1 MVNDLPMHVENCNL
15 YADDTMIEAVG
26 KTIDEV
32 VESLQIQI
40 DQLCSWFR
48 HNRLTVNASKSCSM
62 IIGTRQRLKNISLSE
77 NIGLTMNN
85 EVILNKSSHVY
96 LGLHIDNHLSFDIMI
111 DHICTKLRS
120 RVSMLQRL
128 NKFVPVS
135 SLNHLYYAFVQPHI
149 DYCLL
154 IWGHTSNNNISRV

>member
-1 MVNDLPMHVENCNL
+1 MTWTGGGLDVCWPSTTCPLHVQPASSPRPASVQPTFIPQVNDLPMHVENCNL

-32 VESLQIQI
+32 VEFKLINYVHG
-40 DQLCSWFR
+40 F

-85 EVILNKSSHVY
+85 EVIINLVIY
-96 LGLHIDNHLSFDIMI
+96 
-111 DHICTKLRS
+111 
-120 RVSMLQRL
+120 
-128 NKFVPVS
+128 P
-135 SLNHLYYAFVQPHI
+135 
-149 DYCLL
+149 
-154 IWGHTSNNNISRV
+154 W

>member
-1 MVNDLPMHVENCNL
+1 
-15 YADDTMIEAVG
+15 
-26 KTIDEV
+26 
-32 VESLQIQI
+32 
-40 DQLCSWFR
+40 
-48 HNRLTVNASKSCSM
+48 
-62 IIGTRQRLKNISLSE
+62 
-77 NIGLTMNN
+77 MNN

-135 SLNHLYYAFVQPHI
+135 SLNHLYSMPLFNPT
-149 DYCLL
+149 L
-154 IWGHTSNNNISRV
+154 IIVC

>member
-1 MVNDLPMHVENCNL
+1 M
-15 YADDTMIEAVG
+15 
-26 KTIDEV
+26 
-32 VESLQIQI
+32 ESLQIQI

-48 HNRLTVNASKSCSM
+48 HNRPTVNASKSCSM

-120 RVSMLQRL
+120 RVSMLQR
-128 NKFVPVS
+128 
-135 SLNHLYYAFVQPHI
+135 H
-149 DYCLL
+149 CLL
-154 IWGHTSNNNISRV
+154 FVNMG

>member
-1 MVNDLPMHVENCNL
+1 MHVENCNL

-40 DQLCSWFR
+40 DQLRSWFR

-77 NIGLTMNN
+77 NIG
-85 EVILNKSSHVY
+85 
-96 LGLHIDNHLSFDIMI
+96 
-111 DHICTKLRS
+111 
-120 RVSMLQRL
+120 
-128 NKFVPVS
+128 
-135 SLNHLYYAFVQPHI
+135 
-149 DYCLL
+149 
-154 IWGHTSNNNISRV
+154 